1 MNEKDIEAY
10 ERGRKA
16 VIDEAVEIAEKLRK
30 QTSPMHDAHQF
41 YQVKDYNQALD
52 DTIKALQDKK

>member
-16 VIDEAVEIAEKLRK
+16 VIDEAVEMAEK
-30 QTSPMHDAHQF
+30 T
-41 YQVKDYNQALD
+41 
-52 DTIKALQDKK
+52 KKTNKRSMQRRTPVLPSQRL